1 MRFVG
6 FNAMKRRSA
15 LRLVVLAAAA
25 PVATRAQP
33 ATRRGPVRI
42 AILDDSPEPTRRA
55 LWDAMVRRLA
65 ELGYVEGRNAV
76 VEMRFAD
83 GNADRLRTLAAA
95 SVASNPDVV
104 VTVTTGGGLAMR
116 AVTTTIPVVVLGPAE
131 PVKSGLIA
139 SLARPGGNVTGLSP
153 NQAAIAVK
161 WLELVRLLAPRARTF
176 VYLTDPA
183 NPGEM
188 LVFRELER
196 RALALDL
203 QAQAMDG
210 VDAGRVERA
219 FAAMQSRPPDALVV
233 ATSASLL
240 PQRRQNPVRTRG
252 ARRGSHNAGNAEF
265 FRMRGDPPVLAGHE
279 QGDVGNAA
287 HHHRAFGQID
297 DPRQHGAPRDL
308 GQRLPRKP
316 GGAVTGR
323 NGDGK
328 ARLRHGAG
336 FVPASWAAGSI
347 HHVCSTRGA
356 IPESVWGRLSFFQ

>member
-6 FNAMKRRSA
+6 FNAMKRRSV
-15 LRLVVLAAAA
+15 LRLFVLAAAA
-25 PVATRAQP
+25 PAAARAQP

-42 AILDDSPEPTRRA
+42 AILDDATEPTRRA

-83 GNADRLRTLAAA
+83 GNADRLRALAAA

-116 AVTTTIPVVVLGPAE
+116 AATTSIPVVVLGPAD
-131 PVKSGLIA
+131 PVKSGLVA

-153 NQAAIAVK
+153 NQAEIAVK
-161 WLELVRLLAPRARTF
+161 WLELLRLLAPRARAF
-176 VYLTDPA
+176 AYLTDPA

-203 QAQAMDG
+203 RAQAMDG

-240 PQRRQNPVRTRG
+240 PQRRQIVEG
-252 ARRGSHNAGNAEF
+252 A
-265 FRMRGDPPVLAGHE
+265 
-279 QGDVGNAA
+279 
-287 HHHRAFGQID
+287 
-297 DPRQHGAPRDL
+297 
-308 GQRLPRKP
+308 
-316 GGAVTGR
+316 
-323 NGDGK
+323 
-328 ARLRHGAG
+328 ARLR
-336 FVPASWAAGSI
+336 VPAIYARQEYPEAGGLLSYGADSRTLWLRAAEYVDRI
-347 HHVCSTRGA
+347 LRGVSPA
-356 IPESVWGRLSFFQ
+356 DLPFEMAATYRLVLNAATARALGLAVPESLKVRADEVIE